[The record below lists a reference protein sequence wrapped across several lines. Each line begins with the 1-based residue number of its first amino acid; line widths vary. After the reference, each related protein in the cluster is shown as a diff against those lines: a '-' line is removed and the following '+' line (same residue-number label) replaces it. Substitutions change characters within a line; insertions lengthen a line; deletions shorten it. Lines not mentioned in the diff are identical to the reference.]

1 MLILHSKMYV
11 ENICSVKNSIKT
23 SARNLQAI
31 ESVSDLLRVKSYD
44 LSSTKISDDENEKDL
59 GKAILF
65 EP

>member
-1 MLILHSKMYV
+1 MYV